1 MLFFKVLFAFWKI
14 CFLSIFSL
22 KTIDNPNYL
31 CYNEVMTKIK
41 NTTNPNKPNIEP
53 NNESKTERPYL
64 IGSIYAGL
72 YERYAQPQ
80 TLNLAIHKHNNHH
93 NHFRYLGLLNSQ
105 PIIDKYYNA
114 TKAGGLISPNLDLYD
129 LINHLYNRTN
139 QSRSRIILTAF
150 NLFDDLL
157 TFVEG
162 EANYPYADMPK
173 SVSANYTIELFFAKS
188 FLHSFRFS
196 FTNPNHTPF
205 QSGLVFT
212 NSRYSGQ
219 RETILPDKIF
229 SITDKELHTL
239 LFLLHKYMDS
249 KQSLRC
255 YNIDTYDPYQN
266 KQK

>member
-1 MLFFKVLFAFWKI
+1 
-14 CFLSIFSL
+14 
-22 KTIDNPNYL
+22 
-31 CYNEVMTKIK
+31 MTKIK
-41 NTTNPNKPNIEP
+41 NTTKPNELNITP
-53 NNESKTERPYL
+53 NDAPKAERPYL
-64 IGSIYAGL
+64 TGSIYAGL
-72 YERYAQPQ
+72 YERYIQPQ

-93 NHFRYLGLLNSQ
+93 NHFRYLGLL
-105 PIIDKYYNA
+105 
-114 TKAGGLISPNLDLYD
+114 
-129 LINHLYNRTN
+129 
-139 QSRSRIILTAF
+139 
-150 NLFDDLL
+150 
-157 TFVEG
+157 
-162 EANYPYADMPK
+162 NYPYADMPK

>member
-1 MLFFKVLFAFWKI
+1 
-14 CFLSIFSL
+14 
-22 KTIDNPNYL
+22 
-31 CYNEVMTKIK
+31 MTKIE
-41 NTTNPNKPNIEP
+41 NTTNPNELNITPNDAP
-53 NNESKTERPYL
+53 KAERPYL
-64 IGSIYAGL
+64 TGAVYAGL
-72 YERYAQPQ
+72 YERYVQPQ
-80 TLNLAIHKHNNHH
+80 TLNLAIHKNNNHH
-93 NHFRYLGLLNSQ
+93 NHFRYLDLLNSQ
-105 PIIDKYYNA
+105 PIIDKYYKA
-114 TKAGGLISPNLDLYD
+114 TKAGGLVSPNLDLYD

-139 QSRSRIILTAF
+139 QSRSRIIPTAF
-150 NLFDDLL
+150 DQLNDLL

-173 SVSANYTIELFFAKS
+173 SCSPDYTIELFFAKS

-219 RETILPDKIF
+219 RETIIPDKIF

-239 LFLLHKYMDS
+239 LFLLHKYIID

-255 YNIDTYDPYQN
+255 YNIDTYDPYQR
-266 KQK
+266 KSLSI

>member
-1 MLFFKVLFAFWKI
+1 MI
-14 CFLSIFSL
+14 
-22 KTIDNPNYL
+22 KTIDKPNYL

-41 NTTNPNKPNIEP
+41 NTTNPNEPNFEPNITQNDAP
-53 NNESKTERPYL
+53 KTERPYL
-64 IGSIYAGL
+64 TGAVYAGL
-72 YERYAQPQ
+72 YERYVQPQ
-80 TLNLAIHKHNNHH
+80 TLNLAIHQHNNHH

-105 PIIDKYYNA
+105 SIINKYYKA
-114 TKAGGLISPNLDLYD
+114 TKAGGLVSPNLDLYD

-139 QSRSRIILTAF
+139 QSRSRIVPTAF
-150 NLFDDLL
+150 NLFNDLL

-173 SVSANYTIELFFAKS
+173 SCSPDYTVELFFAKS

-219 RETILPDKIF
+219 RETIVPDKIF

-239 LFLLHKYMDS
+239 LFLLHKYIDS

-266 KQK
+266 KPNEKATDKH